1 MSARAAGTERKRGR
15 AQKGKQDPRREGVG
29 MGCGL
34 TDEGRFAIVILAG
47 IIHVLV
53 RVPVRDREAG
63 GVENYDGFPRGA
75 ESAGGPWV

>member
-1 MSARAAGTERKRGR
+1 
-15 AQKGKQDPRREGVG
+15 

-34 TDEGRFAIVILAG
+34 TDEGRFAVVILAG